1 VFALYD
7 SDTAGYIDFE
17 KMKVA
22 AKELGETMTE
32 EDIIEMM
39 HNTHILNQ
47 TESNEGFSFEEF
59 YEIVTRKK
67 Y

>member
-1 VFALYD
+1 
-7 SDTAGYIDFE
+7 
-17 KMKVA
+17 MKLA

-32 EDIIEMM
+32 HDIIEMM